1 MPLEYN
7 ASMNKV
13 FSYISVVSG
22 LVAFVFISFF
32 GFTIPNVNAQDVN
45 VQGLSSESS
54 KDTTIEESNKIYNE
68 FGGKKG
74 EVPVTMFVTSWCPV
88 CTALEKTFKNA
99 NIEFAKAD
107 VESNRDAML
116 YYQKLIRG
124 RPSGVPATLV
134 GEELFMG
141 YDTANIVKAI
151 KVLREKE
158 KSKATERKAQKTT

>member
-1 MPLEYN
+1 
-7 ASMNKV
+7 MNKV
-13 FSYISVVSG
+13 FSYRSSYFSVI
-22 LVAFVFISFF
+22 AFVLTFVAIISF
-32 GFTIPNVNAQDVN
+32 GSTISNAQ
-45 VQGLSSESS
+45 SA

-158 KSKATERKAQKTT
+158 KPKAVQEKAT